1 MINKDTLK
9 KLRQIADDV
18 ASERG
23 PFTLC
28 GLFQQDEPADRWD
41 FVMAADWV
49 KDDYVP
55 ALRAIAETIQSRLRV
70 EEMRS
75 LTGLVLLKPS
85 EPFVRAVTEDFSVK
99 DEKDEPPSL
108 RDVTFN
114 GMNFPRVYLLTS
126 DADAARTEAAQ
137 TVAA

>member
-1 MINKDTLK
+1 MINKEFLQ
-9 KLRQIADDV
+9 KLRRIADDV
-18 ASERG
+18 ANERG
-23 PFTLC
+23 RFTLC

-41 FVMAADWV
+41 FVMAAAWV

-55 ALRAIAETIQSRLRV
+55 ALRAIVETIQSRLRV

-75 LTGLVLLKPS
+75 LTSLVLLQPS

-99 DEKDEPPSL
+99 GEPLPL

-114 GMNFPRVYLLTS
+114 GMDFPRVYLLTS
-126 DADAARTEAAQ
+126 DPDAARSQ
-137 TVAA
+137 SPPVAA